1 MSAHSTLDR
10 RELLKRV
17 AYLMGGA
24 ISTPAMLGIL
34 QGCSAKQA
42 EASWLPTFFTAAQAA
57 LVTEVAEIMIPRTD
71 TPGATDAGVPAFIDT
86 MLKNTYRKKDQD
98 RYLSGLA
105 QFESQAKEA
114 HGESFVDLTP
124 EQRTALVREAHDAA
138 MKAAWADTSGHERD
152 NRPFIL
158 MTKELAILGF
168 FTSEPGATQVLQY
181 VAVPGP
187 YRARVPLAEAGNGKT
202 WATD

>member
-1 MSAHSTLDR
+1 MSAHSPIDR
-10 RELLKRV
+10 RELLKRA
-17 AYLMGGA
+17 AYLLGGA

-34 QGCSAKQA
+34 QGCSAKKQDVNW
-42 EASWLPTFFTAAQAA
+42 SPTFFTDAQAA

-71 TPGATDAGVPAFIDT
+71 TPGATDVGVPAFIDT
-86 MLKNTYRKKDQD
+86 MLKNTYRKNDQD
-98 RYLSGLA
+98 RYLSGLER
-105 QFESQAKEA
+105 FESQAKDA
-114 HGESFVDLTP
+114 HGKSFVDLAT
-124 EQRTALVREAHDAA
+124 EQRSAFVREQHDAA
-138 MKAAWADTSGHERD
+138 LKAAWADTTGNERN

-158 MTKELAILGF
+158 MTKELAVLGF
-168 FTSEPGATQVLQY
+168 FTSEAGATQVLQY

>member
-1 MSAHSTLDR
+1 MSAQHTLDR
-10 RELLKRV
+10 RELLKRA

-24 ISTPAMLGIL
+24 VSTPAILGIL

-42 EASWLPTFFTAAQAA
+42 EASWSPTFFTVAQVA
-57 LVTEVAEIMIPRTD
+57 LVAEVADIIIPRTD
-71 TPGATDAGVPAFIDT
+71 TPGAADVGVPAFIDT
-86 MLKNTYRKKDQD
+86 MLKATYQKKDQD

-114 HGESFVDLTP
+114 HGKPFVELTP
-124 EQRTALVREAHDAA
+124 EQRTAFVREAHDTAL
-138 MKAAWADTSGHERD
+138 KAAWADTSGDARN

-158 MTKELAILGF
+158 MTKELTILGF
-168 FTSEPGATQVLQY
+168 FTSEVGATQVLQY
-181 VAVPGP
+181 AAVPGR
-187 YRARVPLAEAGNGKT
+187 YRACIPLSEAGNGKT

>member
-1 MSAHSTLDR
+1 MSTPSTLDR
-10 RELLKRV
+10 RELLKRA

-34 QGCSAKQA
+34 QGCSAKKA
-42 EASWLPTFFTAAQAA
+42 EASWLPTFFTAPQAA

-71 TPGATDAGVPAFIDT
+71 TPGAVDVGVPAFIDT
-86 MLKNTYRKKDQD
+86 MLKNTYQKKDQD

-114 HGESFVDLTP
+114 HGKSFVDLDP
-124 EQRTALVREAHDAA
+124 EQRTALVRNEHDAA
-138 MKAAWADTSGHERD
+138 LKAAWADSANGRN

-181 VAVPGP
+181 AAVPGR
-187 YRARVPLAEAGNGKT
+187 YRGCVPLAEAGNGKT
-202 WATD
+202 WATN